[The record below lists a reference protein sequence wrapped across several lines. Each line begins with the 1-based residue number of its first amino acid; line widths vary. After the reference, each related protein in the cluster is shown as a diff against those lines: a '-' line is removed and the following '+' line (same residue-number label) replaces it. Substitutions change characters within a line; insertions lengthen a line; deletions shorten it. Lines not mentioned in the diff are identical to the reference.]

1 MKSRFTDQ
9 VAIVTGG
16 GSGIGEAVAERLA
29 AEGATVVI
37 FDRDIEHAK
46 ANAADFSGKGL
57 SVEAAQVDIAEE
69 ESVRSSV
76 DSVVSRHGK
85 LDVMVNCAGIV
96 GPTSVKI
103 VDYDTGA
110 FDELYAINQRGTF
123 LMTKYAIQP
132 MLDNNYGRIL
142 LYASIGGK
150 EGNPGQIGYA
160 TTKSAVIGLVKGVG
174 KEYAETGVTINGIAP
189 AVIRTPMVKNAE
201 PEMVKYMVDRIP
213 MKRTGLLEE
222 AAAMTAFIVS
232 RECSFSTGAIFD
244 LSGGRATY

>member
-1 MKSRFTDQ
+1 MKNRFSDQ

-16 GSGIGEAVAERLA
+16 ASGIGKAVAERLA
-29 AEGATVVI
+29 AEGASVVI
-37 FDRDIEHAK
+37 FDRDRELAET
-46 ANAADFSGKGL
+46 NAREFSSEGL
-57 SVEAAQVDIAEE
+57 SVEAAQVDIADE
-69 ESVRSSV
+69 ESVRSSIEK
-76 DSVVSRHGK
+76 VVSKHGG

-96 GPTSVKI
+96 GPTSVNI
-103 VDYDTGA
+103 VEYETDA
-110 FDELYAINQRGTF
+110 FDEIYAINQRGSF

-132 MLDNNYGRIL
+132 MLEKDYGRIL

-160 TTKSAVIGLVKGVG
+160 ATKSAVMGLVKGVG
-174 KEYAETGVTINGIAP
+174 KEYAQTGVTINGIAP
-189 AVIRTPMVKNAE
+189 AVIRTSMVENCD

-244 LSGGRATY
+244 LSGCRATY

>member
-9 VAIVTGG
+9 IAIVTGG
-16 GSGIGEAVAERLA
+16 GRGIGGAVVGRLS

-37 FDRDIEHAK
+37 FDRDLEHAEAK
-46 ANAADFSGKGL
+46 AAEFSSKGL
-57 SVEAAQVDIAEE
+57 AVEAAQVDVADE
-69 ESVRSSV
+69 ESVRNSV
-76 DSVVSRHGK
+76 EEVVSKHGK

-103 VDYDTGA
+103 VDYDTDA
-110 FDELYAINQRGTF
+110 FDEIYVINQRGSF
-123 LMTKYAIQP
+123 LITKYAIQP

-160 TTKSAVIGLVKGVG
+160 ATKSAVIGLVKGVG

-189 AVIRTPMVKNAE
+189 AVIRTPMVENAD
-201 PEMVKYMVDRIP
+201 PDMVKYMVARIP

>member
-1 MKSRFTDQ
+1 MKNRFSDQ

-16 GSGIGEAVAERLA
+16 ASGIGKAVAERLA
-29 AEGATVVI
+29 AEGASVVI
-37 FDRDIEHAK
+37 FDRDRELAET
-46 ANAADFSGKGL
+46 NAREFSSEGL
-57 SVEAAQVDIAEE
+57 SVEAAQVDIADE
-69 ESVRSSV
+69 ESVRSSIEK
-76 DSVVSRHGK
+76 VVSKHGG

-96 GPTSVKI
+96 GPTSVNI
-103 VDYDTGA
+103 VEYETDA
-110 FDELYAINQRGTF
+110 FDEIYAINQRGSF

-132 MLDNNYGRIL
+132 MLEKDYGRIL

-160 TTKSAVIGLVKGVG
+160 ATKSAVMGLVKGVG
-174 KEYAETGVTINGIAP
+174 KEYAQTGVTINGIAP
-189 AVIRTPMVKNAE
+189 AVIRTSMVENCD